1 MASISP
7 LSRNQLQ
14 VLRWLYLDVTF
25 PTETTFIIEPY
36 TITVSV
42 DGGVESLIPYVFRAA
57 LPMEPFYE
65 TAVKVL
71 PRATSLALAVP
82 HWDRYRDEGSGD
94 EVRATAPRLVFF

>member
-1 MASISP
+1 MVSIEP
-7 LSRNQLQ
+7 FPGNQLQ
-14 VLRWLYLDVTF
+14 VLRWVYLDVTF
-25 PTETTFIIEPY
+25 PTETIFITEPY

-71 PRATSLALAVP
+71 PRTTSFALAVP
-82 HWDRYRDEGSGD
+82 HWSGYRDEG
-94 EVRATAPRLVFF
+94 